1 VQQPSEGTLQ
11 FILAYFCPNQP
22 SKVVVV
28 VGANCNLNISLKHT
42 TGNIHSTKF
51 VILAYMVIHEHILEI
66 NPVKLSFSA
75 MPE

>member
-1 VQQPSEGTLQ
+1 
-11 FILAYFCPNQP
+11 
-22 SKVVVV
+22 VVVV

-51 VILAYMVIHEHILEI
+51 VILAYMVIYEHILEI